1 MGVRLIELLER
12 MNEMTDAERM
22 DWLEKRGSVNLER
35 VKRLRDID
43 KPAVYEV
50 TPWND
55 DSFEGKT
62 LRDAIDKAMAE
73 SI

>member
-1 MGVRLIELLER
+1 
-12 MNEMTDAERM
+12 MTDSERL

-35 VKRLRDID
+35 VKRMRDLD
-43 KPAVYEV
+43 KPAIYEV

-55 DSFEGKT
+55 DSFEGET
-62 LRDAIDKAMAE
+62 LRAAIDKAMAE

>member
-1 MGVRLIELLER
+1 
-12 MNEMTDAERM
+12 MNEMTDAERI

-35 VKRLRDID
+35 VKRLGDID

>member
-1 MGVRLIELLER
+1 
-12 MNEMTDAERM
+12 MTDAERI
-22 DWLEKRGSVNLER
+22 DWLERRGSVCLER

-50 TPWND
+50 TPYND

-62 LRDAIDKAMAE
+62 LRDAIDAAMAE

>member
-1 MGVRLIELLER
+1 
-12 MNEMTDAERM
+12 MTDAERI

-50 TPWND
+50 TPYND

-62 LRDAIDKAMAE
+62 LRDAIDTAIAE

>member
-1 MGVRLIELLER
+1 
-12 MNEMTDAERM
+12 MNEMTDAERI